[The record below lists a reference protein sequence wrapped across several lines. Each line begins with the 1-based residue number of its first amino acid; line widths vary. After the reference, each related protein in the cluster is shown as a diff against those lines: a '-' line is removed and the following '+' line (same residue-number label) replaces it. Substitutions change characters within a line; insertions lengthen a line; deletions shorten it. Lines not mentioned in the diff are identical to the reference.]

1 MQMTE
6 TQKKTV
12 GTAIASLV
20 LGILGMILGPL
31 CSIPAVVCGHI
42 AKSNIKRNEEQL
54 DGGGLAL
61 AGLVLGYIQI
71 GFMIFMIPWLIA
83 VGVPSYE
90 HAKEQATTQATQNT
104 IHIISVALEQY
115 ELDNGTY
122 PESLDRLVS
131 EGYIQQKP
139 VDAWGSP
146 FVYEPS
152 VRPPAVSSPGSD
164 RISGTDDDLRF

>member
-1 MQMTE
+1 MTE
-6 TQKKTV
+6 VQKKTV

-20 LGILGMILGPL
+20 LGILGMIFGPL

-42 AKSNIKRNEEQL
+42 AKSKIKRTGEQL

-61 AGLVLGYIQI
+61 AGLILGYIQI

-104 IHIISVALEQY
+104 IHVISAALEQY
-115 ELDNGTY
+115 ELDNGKY
-122 PESLDRLVS
+122 PASLDDLMTS
-131 EGYIQQKP
+131 GYLQETP

-146 FVYEPS
+146 FTYEPA
-152 VRPPAVSSPGSD
+152 VRPPAISSPGPD
-164 RISGTDDDLRF
+164 RTSGTADDL